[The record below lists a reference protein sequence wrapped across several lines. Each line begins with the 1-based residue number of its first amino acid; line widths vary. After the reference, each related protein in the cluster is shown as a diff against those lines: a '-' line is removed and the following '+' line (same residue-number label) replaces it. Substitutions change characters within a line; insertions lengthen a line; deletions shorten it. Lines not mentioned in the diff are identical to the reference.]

1 MPCIPKS
8 HLKTIGQGHA
18 FFIGNGLKTPK
29 ALLRVLCVIERENLL
44 APGSPAL
51 AILPLRLR
59 LLDMGTVPKHDL
71 TEIESSLCAD
81 HLPRESFFDQF
92 WDQAAVVNVGMGEKN
107 EREIFRKVRSNVL
120 ISLLK
125 GFASLI

>member
-8 HLKTIGQGHA
+8 HLQAIGQGPA
-18 FFIGNGLKTPK
+18 FFIRNGLKALK
-29 ALLRVLCVIERENLL
+29 ALLGVLHGIERKNLL

-59 LLDMGTVPKHDL
+59 LLNMRAVAEHDL
-71 TEIESSLCAD
+71 TEIEGRLCAD
-81 HLPRESFFDQF
+81 HLSTESLFNQF
-92 WDQAAVVNVGMGEKN
+92 GDQAAVVNVGMGEKN

-125 GFASLI
+125 GLASLK